1 MCVRACA
8 CACACGCGCG
18 CGCVCVCVCGVRV
31 CVCENQY
38 LVSIENSIFNFMQN
52 AIFVVVFCH
61 VFSLFFQTVLRSLQN
76 AINPLNQSQ
85 RSIPRTVNSN
95 GGALNPAGILDFLI
109 YFVINKQT
117 KIRAAG

>member
-8 CACACGCGCG
+8 CG
-18 CGCVCVCVCGVRV
+18 CGCVCVCVCV
-31 CVCENQY
+31 CVFENQY
-38 LVSIENSIFNFMQN
+38 LVSIEKSIFNFVQN

-61 VFSLFFQTVLRSLQN
+61 VFSLFFQTATNACLRSLQN

-95 GGALNPAGILDFLI
+95 GGALNTAGILELLAD
-109 YFVINKQT
+109 VI
-117 KIRAAG
+117 

>member
-1 MCVRACA
+1 MCVCACVRARA
-8 CACACGCGCG
+8 GVG
-18 CGCVCVCVCGVRV
+18 VCV

-61 VFSLFFQTVLRSLQN
+61 VFSLFFQTVTNARLRSLQN

-95 GGALNPAGILDFLI
+95 GGALNTAGILDFLI
-109 YFVINKQT
+109 YFVINRQT
-117 KIRAAG
+117 KIRAAR